1 MLKTLNRKIKHA
13 LFGRDYAR
21 MIAAA
26 ATGDYETAARLALL
40 LGEDALWAQYHR
52 QAWAQQAVRFSGAM
66 RCNLYRRLALEHEL
80 KQRVN

>member
-21 MIAAA
+21 MVAAA
-26 ATGDYETAARLALL
+26 ARGDYERAATLALM
-40 LGEDALWAQYHR
+40 LGESDLWAQYSR
-52 QAWAQQAVRFSGAM
+52 QAWARQAVKFSGKLVT
-66 RCNLYRRLALEHEL
+66 NLYRKLALEHEM